1 MSFFKILQ
9 KTSFFIALSLPFLSN
24 AQSNYKP
31 GYVVTSKGD
40 TLKGFVDYREWD
52 ATPLAVNFKQTT
64 SDNAAKKYT
73 PADIAGFGI
82 SSIESY
88 RTYTGRISMDPSAP
102 DKVKTEAERD
112 TSFRIATV
120 FMKELEKGSRLALY
134 SYKDDIKERF
144 FAGDAPGFEPKELV
158 FRVTRTTTENTFQKQ
173 LSALALKYNE
183 LNDNLIVYIGRS
195 EYNESDILKI
205 VSMINHVSKADYNKA
220 HYSGPSINFFIGAGV
235 NINTTSPGQAGQAY
249 LAGARAYTS
258 YLPQGSLGINL
269 FANPATRKLQFRVEL
284 GVADVKYKSLY
295 TGKVSPYAPTEISYD
310 ELALSGSVQVLYNFY
325 NRDNFKVFAGGGI
338 AFYSFNYANAYFGS
352 QNHDGSQALIA
363 ANNPFVFEKGDNAFI
378 IRAGVQFTKNLV
390 IIGSYQTPVSN
401 TNGGYFELSS
411 TVAQVGLNYLFEFK
425 RK

>member
-1 MSFFKILQ
+1 MMKKLYFL
-9 KTSFFIALSLPFLSN
+9 ALTGLIIPFLSN

-31 GYVVTSKGD
+31 GYVITSKGD
-40 TLKGFVDYREWD
+40 TIKGFVDYREWD
-52 ATPLAVNFKQTT
+52 RTPVAVSFKQAV

-82 SSIESY
+82 TNIESY

-120 FMKELEKGSRLALY
+120 FMKELEKGSKLALY
-134 SYKDDIKERF
+134 SYKDDVKERF
-144 FAGDAPGFEPKELV
+144 FAGDAPGFEPKELT

-195 EYNESDILKI
+195 EYIESDILKI
-205 VSMINHVSKADYNKA
+205 VSMINHVSKTDYNKS
-220 HYSGPSINFFIGAGV
+220 HYGGPTLNFFFGAGV
-235 NINTTSPGQAGQAY
+235 NINTTSPGQNSQAY
-249 LAGARAYTS
+249 LAGARSYTS

-284 GVADVKYKSLY
+284 GVADAKYKSLY

-310 ELALSGSVQVLYNFY
+310 NLALSGSVQVLYNFY
-325 NRDNFKVFAGGGI
+325 NRDNFKVFAGGGLI
-338 AFYSFNYANAYFGS
+338 FYKLSYSNVYFGS
-352 QNHDGSQALIA
+352 QNHDGSQAQIA
-363 ANNPFVFEKGDNAFI
+363 ANNPFVFEKGDNAFMF
-378 IRAGVQFTKNLV
+378 RAGVQFTRNLV
-390 IIGSYQTPVSN
+390 ITGTYQTPVNN
-401 TNGGYFELSS
+401 TNGGYFSLSS
-411 TVAQVGLNYLFEFK
+411 TIAQVGLNYLFELK
-425 RK
+425 GK

>member
-1 MSFFKILQ
+1 MKSLKTLQRIL
-9 KTSFFIALSLPFLSN
+9 FFIALLIPFLSN

-31 GYVVTSKGD
+31 GYVVTPKGD
-40 TLKGFVDYREWD
+40 TIRGFIDYREWD
-52 ATPLAVNFKQTT
+52 RTPADVNFKQDAA
-64 SDNAAKKYT
+64 DNEAKKYT

-82 SSIESY
+82 TGIESY
-88 RTYTGRISMDPSAP
+88 RIYTGPISMDPTAP
-102 DKVKTEAERD
+102 DKVKTESERD

-120 FMKELEKGSRLALY
+120 FMKELEKGSKLALY

-144 FAGDAPGFEPKELV
+144 FAGDAPGFEPKELI

-173 LSALALKYNE
+173 LSALALMHNE

-195 EYNESDILKI
+195 DYTESDILKI
-205 VSMINHVSKADYNKA
+205 VNMINHVSKADYNKT
-220 HYSGPSINFFIGAGV
+220 HYSGPAMNSFIGAGV
-235 NINTTSPGQAGQAY
+235 NINTTSPGHGSQAY

-269 FANPATRKLQFRVEL
+269 FANPATKKLQFRIEL
-284 GVADVKYKSLY
+284 GVADAKYKSLY
-295 TGKVSPYAPTEISYD
+295 TGKVSPYAPTEISYNN
-310 ELALSGSVQVLYNFY
+310 LALSGSVQVLYNFY
-325 NRDNFKVFAGGGI
+325 NRDNFKVFAGGGV
-338 AFYSFNYANAYFGS
+338 AFYSFSYSNVYFGS

-378 IRAGVQFTKNLV
+378 FRAGIQFTKNLV
-390 IIGSYQTPVSN
+390 VTGSYQTPVSN

-411 TVAQVGLNYLFEFK
+411 TTAQVGINYLFEFK

>member
-1 MSFFKILQ
+1 MRKVYFLFLTGLLI
-9 KTSFFIALSLPFLSN
+9 PFLSN

-31 GYVVTSKGD
+31 GYLVTSKGD
-40 TLKGFVDYREWD
+40 TVKGFIDYREWD
-52 ATPLAVNFKQTT
+52 RTPTVVNFKQDAT
-64 SDNAAKKYT
+64 DNDPKKYA
-73 PADIAGFGI
+73 PSDIAGFGI
-82 SSIESY
+82 TGIESY
-88 RTYTGRISMDPSAP
+88 RTYAGRISMDPTSP

-112 TSFRIATV
+112 TSFAVATV
-120 FMKELEKGSRLALY
+120 FMKELEKGPKVALY

-144 FAGDAPGFEPKELV
+144 FAGDTPGGEPKELI

-173 LSALALKYNE
+173 LSALALIHNE

-195 EYNESDILKI
+195 EYTESDILKI
-205 VSMINHVSKADYNKA
+205 VSMINHVSKTDYNKS

-235 NINTTSPGQAGQAY
+235 NVNTTSPSNSSQAY
-249 LAGARAYTS
+249 LAGARSYTS

-269 FANPATRKLQFRVEL
+269 FANPATKKLQFRVEV
-284 GVADVKYKSLY
+284 GIGEAKYKSLY

-310 ELALSGSVQVLYNFY
+310 NLALSGSVQVLYNFY
-325 NRDNFKVFAGGGI
+325 NTDNFKVFAGGGLI
-338 AFYSFNYANAYFGS
+338 FYKLSYSNVYFGS

-363 ANNPFVFEKGDNAFI
+363 ANNPFVFEKGDNAFMF
-378 IRAGVQFTKNLV
+378 RAGVQFTRNLV
-390 IIGSYQTPVSN
+390 ITGSYQTPVNN